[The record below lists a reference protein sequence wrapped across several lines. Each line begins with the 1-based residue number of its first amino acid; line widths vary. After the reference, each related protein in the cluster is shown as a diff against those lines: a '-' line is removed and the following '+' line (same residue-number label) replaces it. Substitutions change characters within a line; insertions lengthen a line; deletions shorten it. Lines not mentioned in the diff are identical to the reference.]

1 MAFFLWLIN
10 DINGG
15 YQNHFRSGM
24 IFSKGNESISYLLES
39 KVNDSSPAGRADV
52 TVPRRVNVIHF
63 FGGIKL
69 DANVAGNFE
78 GFPKTCK
85 CMTFGL
91 VSYTDP

>member
-1 MAFFLWLIN
+1 MAYKLYKWGL
-10 DINGG
+10 
-15 YQNHFRSGM
+15 QKP
-24 IFSKGNESISYLLES
+24 FSKWDDFLQGERVHIIPLGKQSQRLKL
-39 KVNDSSPAGRADV
+39 VPAGRADV

-63 FGGIKL
+63 FWGIKL